1 MNKAPRYMKEYANY
15 IVKSCYEKFKSG
27 LYNYEWLES
36 AQNAEK
42 IVKNY
47 ERGLITENE
56 AMRLLAELSYQNQI
70 KTVFQWRK

>member
-27 LYNYEWLES
+27 LYNYEWLKS

-42 IVKNY
+42 IAKNY
-47 ERGLITENE
+47 ERGLITDRE
-56 AMRLLAELSYQNQI
+56 AMWMLAELSY
-70 KTVFQWRK
+70 